1 MANLRNEYAQHSLT
15 SRTHNGVLKNGD
27 AHMKMLSTIL
37 GAALIAGS
45 ATVAMAQG
53 AESDTTARP
62 GAPQGADA
70 NPSSPGAM
78 PSAGNPDGT
87 KMMPGAAAAPMNR
100 DMRTAPVSGT
110 PATKESSD
118 RPGQKNV
125 NPDPGNVK

>member
-1 MANLRNEYAQHSLT
+1 MCAALIDVPNAQRRLE
-15 SRTHNGVLKNGD
+15 NGD

-53 AESDTTARP
+53 AESDSTARP

-87 KMMPGAAAAPMNR
+87 RMMPGSTMDQR
-100 DMRTAPVSGT
+100 GMTTAPVSGT

-125 NPDPGNVK
+125 NPDPGHVK

>member
-1 MANLRNEYAQHSLT
+1 
-15 SRTHNGVLKNGD
+15 
-27 AHMKMLSTIL
+27 MKMLSTIL

-53 AESDTTARP
+53 AESDSTARP

-87 KMMPGAAAAPMNR
+87 RMMPGNTMDQSGMDQR
-100 DMRTAPVSGT
+100 GMTTAPVSGT

-125 NPDPGNVK
+125 NPDPGHVK